1 MNEELERLAEAG
13 GLRYATDAGIAT
25 ITLNRPDRG
34 NAMTG
39 AMGRALKAA
48 WAEVRDNPGIRVAV
62 VTGAGERFFCTGA
75 DVGGLD
81 AESELSGL
89 SNRPFHEVNH
99 FSPHQNRVW
108 KPVVCAVNGLCNAGG
123 LHFVVDSDII
133 VASRNAKFMDSHTN
147 VGLVSGI
154 ESVGLMRRLPVGT
167 ALRLSLQGK
176 NFRLTAERAHQL
188 GLVDELAETPAEVL
202 PLALAIARDIAANS
216 PQAVT
221 LTKQAMW
228 NALETGYSQAC
239 EGGWN
244 LVKLHWSHPDFQEGP
259 KAFAE
264 GRPPQWNPDPDAQG
278 GAP

>member
-13 GLRYATDAGIAT
+13 GLRYEADAGIAT

-202 PLALAIARDIAANS
+202 PLALAIAQDIAANS
-216 PQAVT
+216 PQAVM